1 MGRRSVI
8 AYIVKGGREMNF
20 SSQSYQVGS
29 GKGTNNSL
37 SLHSLQGAS
46 NSAYMNSNGN
56 ASLGQLSSGKVFQGT
71 VVDIRNNQVT
81 IQIDEQLVQAKF
93 QDMVNICIGETLKFV
108 VRENTGK
115 QVTIAPY
122 HDQQGNPTDGAIYK
136 ALEAAGLAP
145 TDKNIDIV
153 NTLLD
158 HGMAV
163 DKQTVTAFISAS
175 LRYPDIPLSQ
185 FVDMLKNNMSLTN
198 SNIDLWNTFL
208 GEKSNFSANLQQV
221 MKELSVAIS
230 DAYVNGDIQ
239 AGRQLLETILLPNQT
254 PNSEVVQTRV
264 DSLTW
269 DELLKVLQEKD
280 MSKIQGMDAKSI
292 LEIVKQQLEQ
302 GNESKFMENFLK
314 SDAFS
319 QAVTKELTSQWGIT
333 PEQLQSESLRQV
345 STHME
350 QQIQAFLNISFQN
363 PEAANQLQQVL
374 QLATQNVAATNQMNQ
389 QMAQA
394 KGENHMFDLLYS
406 QIPLKLKG
414 QLKHSDLYVYR
425 NKQNTGA
432 SSKSMSLLL
441 HLNMEYLG
449 DMDIM
454 IKTQDYHM
462 NAVFSL
468 SDEEAYEIVK
478 EHLIEL
484 EDNLKEKGY
493 FFTASANIKETLEGG
508 IQELFEEDNKE
519 GTVKRYSFDV
529 RA

>member
-1 MGRRSVI
+1 
-8 AYIVKGGREMNF
+8 MNY
-20 SSQSYQVGS
+20 SSQSYQVCS

-46 NSAYMNSNGN
+46 NSAYSNGN
-56 ASLGQLSSGKVFQGT
+56 GTVSLGQLSQGKVFQGT

-81 IQIDEQLVQAKF
+81 IQIDEHTVQAKF
-93 QDMVNICIGETLKFV
+93 QDMVNVCIGETLKFV

-122 HDQQGNPTDGAIYK
+122 HDQSGNPVDGAIYK

-153 NTLLD
+153 NTLLE

-163 DKQTVTAFISAS
+163 DKQTVTTFLSAS

-208 GEKSNFSANLQQV
+208 GEKSNFSDNLQQV
-221 MKELSVAIS
+221 MRELSAAIS
-230 DAYVNGDIQ
+230 DSYTNGDLQ
-239 AGRQLLETILLPNQT
+239 AARQLLETILRPNQSLKT
-254 PNSEVVQTRV
+254 DGAQASV
-264 DSLTW
+264 DGLTW
-269 DELLKVLQEKD
+269 DELLKLLQEKD
-280 MSKIQGMDAKSI
+280 TSKLQGMDSKSI
-292 LEIVKQQLEQ
+292 LEAVKLQLGQ
-302 GNESKFMENFLK
+302 GNESKFMENFLQ
-314 SDAFS
+314 SDVFS
-319 QAVTKELTSQWGIT
+319 QAVTKELTNSWGIT
-333 PEQLQSESLRQV
+333 PEQLQAESLRQV
-345 STHME
+345 SIHME
-350 QQIQAFLNISFQN
+350 QQIQAFQNISFQN
-363 PEAANQLQQVL
+363 PEATSQLQQAL
-374 QLATQNVAATNQMNQ
+374 QLATQNLATTNQMNQ

-394 KGENHMFDLLYS
+394 KGEKNAFDLLYS

-425 NKQNTGA
+425 NKQNAGT
-432 SSKSMSLLL
+432 SSKNMSLLL

-454 IKTQDYHM
+454 IKTQDYRM
-462 NAVFSL
+462 DAVFSL
-468 SDEEAYEIVK
+468 SDEEAYEVVK
-478 EHLIEL
+478 EHLPEL
-484 EDNLKEKGY
+484 ENNLKEKGY
-493 FFTASANIKETLEGG
+493 FFTASANMKETLELGV
-508 IQELFEEDNKE
+508 QELFEEDNKE
-519 GTVKRYSFDV
+519 DVVKRYSFDV